1 MSFQSPL
8 LQLRDLLVQVRDGRI
23 QLPDFQREYK

>member
-8 LQLRDLLVQVRDGRI
+8 
-23 QLPDFQREYK
+23 